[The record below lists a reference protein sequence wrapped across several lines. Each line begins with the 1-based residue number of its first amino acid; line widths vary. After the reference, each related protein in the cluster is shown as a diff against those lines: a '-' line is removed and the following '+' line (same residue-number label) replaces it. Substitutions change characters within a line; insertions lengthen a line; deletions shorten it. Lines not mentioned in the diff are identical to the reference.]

1 MLKTQRDTLAELR
14 QAARTL
20 AEQAK
25 KTGDF
30 ALSYRD
36 SLGNLLRHADP
47 LPGQTYTL
55 LEVLTESRRI
65 GQRLVRLRFSQH
77 SLVNSASL
85 TQSLRHVQ
93 NIGSRLNSV
102 DAVFDQVKAESRAL
116 QIVGGAQW
124 TLKSDGAVVYS
135 LDEHINYI
143 AAQADALK
151 SHLPALTAADSQAG
165 NEPGADVQEA
175 KMEAAELSHLA
186 AGAASDR
193 AAISTI
199 ALDVTAMRAQL
210 DANASRISEEAEA
223 HKASVAAALSVISR
237 LKDEI
242 EDHKRTSES
251 NVAAAD
257 TALALARERAEETS
271 KALDSAQGS
280 VVAIEERLRTLKAA
294 EERGEK
300 LALGLQQTKDEMSAA
315 ENNIADMLKRADQM
329 LSVATV
335 TGLAATFEGERKTL
349 DGKMKWALGGFAVGI
364 LLLICA
370 TGLLATYVFASPFGI
385 GTWPLGTPESTP
397 QSGGQV
403 ELGGVLAR
411 SIILLGPF
419 WLTLFSARRYN
430 ALFDLRQHY
439 SHKYNLAVA
448 VDGFQKQ
455 APEYK
460 EMLAALVFQKIM
472 TNPVNEQKSRKMGE
486 TPAATMAE
494 ILKPLQDQI
503 NVLKDL
509 TGRS

>member
-1 MLKTQRDTLAELR
+1 MLKTQRDTLTELR
-14 QAARTL
+14 QAARSL

-36 SLGNLLRHADP
+36 ALGNLLRHADP
-47 LPGQTYTL
+47 LPGQPYTF
-55 LEVLTESRRI
+55 LEILTESRRL
-65 GQRLVRLRFSQH
+65 GQRLARLRFSQH
-77 SLVNSASL
+77 SLLNSASL
-85 TQSLRHVQ
+85 TQALRHVQ
-93 NIGSRLNSV
+93 NISSRLNSV
-102 DAVFDQVKAESRAL
+102 DAVFDQIKAESRDL

-124 TLKSDGAVVYS
+124 AQKSDGSVVYS

-143 AAQADALK
+143 ASQADALK
-151 SHLPALTAADSQAG
+151 SHLPALATADSQTG
-165 NEPGADVQEA
+165 NEPGADIQEA
-175 KMEAAELSHLA
+175 KMEAAELSQLA

-193 AAISTI
+193 AAINVI
-199 ALDVTAMRAQL
+199 ASDVTALRAQL
-210 DANASRISEEAEA
+210 AADASRISEEAEA
-223 HKASVAAALSVISR
+223 HKASVAAASSLVIR
-237 LKDEI
+237 LKEEM
-242 EDHKRTSES
+242 EDHKRASES

-257 TALALARERAEETS
+257 TALALARERADETS

-294 EERGEK
+294 EERGER
-300 LALGLQQTKDEMSAA
+300 LALGLQQTKDGMNAA
-315 ENNIADMLKRADQM
+315 ETNIGDMLKRADQM

-335 TGLAATFEGERKTL
+335 TGLAATFEGERQTL

-370 TGLLATYVFASPFGI
+370 TGLLATYVFAAPLGI
-385 GTWPLGTPESTP
+385 GIWPLGAPENTA
-397 QSGGQV
+397 QSRSQV
-403 ELGGVLAR
+403 ELAGVLAR

-494 ILKPLQDQI
+494 ILKPIEDQLKI
-503 NVLKDL
+503 LKDI
-509 TGRS
+509 TGRT